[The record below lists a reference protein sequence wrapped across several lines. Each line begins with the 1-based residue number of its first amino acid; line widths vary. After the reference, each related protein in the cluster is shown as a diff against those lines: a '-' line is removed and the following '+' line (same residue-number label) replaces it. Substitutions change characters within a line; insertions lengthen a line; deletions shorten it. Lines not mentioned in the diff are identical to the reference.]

1 MSSANTSQERQAL
14 WKEHV
19 QSYQRSGQ
27 SKARYCRDN
36 NLTYHQFIYWSA
48 LLSDQSTPA
57 KITPASKLVPV
68 MLSEPASTSGLQVHL
83 PNGVLIS
90 GISDHS
96 VQIVG
101 RLIDQL

>member
-1 MSSANTSQERQAL
+1 MSSANNNQERQAF

-19 QSYQRSGQ
+19 QSYEHSGH

-48 LLSDQSTPA
+48 LFSDQPT
-57 KITPASKLVPV
+57 KDKMTPASKLVPV
-68 MLSEPASTSGLQVHL
+68 MLSEPTSTSGLQVHL

-90 GISDHS
+90 GINDHS
-96 VQIVG
+96 VQIIG

>member
-1 MSSANTSQERQAL
+1 MSAANNNQERQTF

-19 QSYQRSGQ
+19 QSFQHSGH

-48 LLSDQSTPA
+48 LFADQPTQD
-57 KITPASKLVPV
+57 KISPTSKLVPAV
-68 MLSEPASTSGLQVHL
+68 LKEPDSLSGLQVHL

-90 GISDHS
+90 GINSHS
-96 VQIVG
+96 VEIIG

>member
-1 MSSANTSQERQAL
+1 MSSANNNQERQAF

-19 QSYQRSGQ
+19 QSYQDSGQ
-27 SKARYCRDN
+27 SKACYCRDN

-48 LLSDQSTPA
+48 LFSDQPTEVKATP
-57 KITPASKLVPV
+57 KLVPV
-68 MLSEPASTSGLQVHL
+68 MLSEPTATSGLQVQL

-90 GISDHS
+90 GINGHCVD
-96 VQIVG
+96 IIG

>member
-1 MSSANTSQERQAL
+1 MSAANNNQERQTF

-19 QSYQRSGQ
+19 QSFQHSGH

-48 LLSDQSTPA
+48 LFFDQPTKDKTTP
-57 KITPASKLVPV
+57 TPKLVPV
-68 MLSEPASTSGLQVHL
+68 MLSEPTTTSGLQVHL
-83 PNGVLIS
+83 PSGVSIS
-90 GISDHS
+90 GINGHC
-96 VQIVG
+96 VEIIG